1 MTMSTLTGRT
11 LRGMAMVAA
20 AVIAAGCADLV
31 LPAPALDLPDPDPSL
46 DPARL
51 SVGDYIATPCGL
63 NRPDGFAELEA
74 RDEWALVDVYFGRAS
89 EHGPWGAP
97 TSDDV
102 RLVQRHGGHVVH
114 RYNIPAVRAHMNL
127 SRIPAMV
134 ADGFWVTV
142 RDVPDASR
150 YDVPLSIGFD
160 RPLTDEDLARFVEAG
175 GRIDYRWDFIDAIA
189 GVLPDRSIPLFQER
203 DDVAWVQAESV
214 ACTGG

>member
-1 MTMSTLTGRT
+1 
-11 LRGMAMVAA
+11 MVAA

-74 RDEWALVDVYFGRAS
+74 RNEWALVDVYFGRGS
-89 EHGPWGAP
+89 EAGPWGAP
-97 TSDDV
+97 TAEDV
-102 RLVQRHGGHVVH
+102 RLVRRHGGYVVH
-114 RYNIPAVRAHMNL
+114 HYHIPALRAHMNL
-127 SRIPAMV
+127 SRIPGLV
-134 ADGFWVTV
+134 REGFWVTV

-160 RPLTDEDLARFVEAG
+160 RPLTDEDLVAFEEAG
-175 GRIDYRWDFIDAIA
+175 GRVDHRWDFIEAIA
-189 GVLPDRSIPLFQER
+189 GPLPDRSIPGYQQRSE
-203 DDVAWVQAESV
+203 VVWVEADGV
-214 ACTGG
+214 ACTA

>member
-1 MTMSTLTGRT
+1 MTMTKLSRRVMLGVS
-11 LRGMAMVAA
+11 MVTAA
-20 AVIAAGCADLV
+20 IIAVACADLV
-31 LPAPALDLPDPDPSL
+31 LPAPEFNLPDPDPSL

-51 SVGDYIATPCGL
+51 AVGDYIATPCGL
-63 NRPDGFAELEA
+63 NRPDGFAHLEG
-74 RDEWALVDVYFGRAS
+74 RDEWTLVDVYVGRAS
-89 EHGPWGAP
+89 EAGPWGAP
-97 TSDDV
+97 TADDV

-160 RPLTDEDLARFVEAG
+160 RPLTDEDLVRFVQAG

-203 DDVAWVQAESV
+203 DDVVWVQADGV
-214 ACTGG
+214 ACLA